1 MKLALATTLTAV
13 YALPASNSTDVS
25 QSSDRLVKQTRRFE
39 DFKRLFEAIY
49 SEEQLNKVISSKFW
63 GVRNVS
69 IRFETFPNHSKIYK
83 VQISS
88 NSSNKE
94 FQNSNKILS
103 EDGEPF
109 LRLKTQIPQQCS
121 TQTLCDQTLFTQ
133 LTSFSAEPAISC

>member
-49 SEEQLNKVISSKFW
+49 SEEQLNKVISSKYL
-63 GVRNVS
+63 GIRNGS

-83 VQISS
+83 TQISS
-88 NSSNKE
+88 NGSIKR
-94 FQNSNKILS
+94 FQNSSKILS

-109 LRLKTQIPQQCS
+109 LRLKT
-121 TQTLCDQTLFTQ
+121 
-133 LTSFSAEPAISC
+133 